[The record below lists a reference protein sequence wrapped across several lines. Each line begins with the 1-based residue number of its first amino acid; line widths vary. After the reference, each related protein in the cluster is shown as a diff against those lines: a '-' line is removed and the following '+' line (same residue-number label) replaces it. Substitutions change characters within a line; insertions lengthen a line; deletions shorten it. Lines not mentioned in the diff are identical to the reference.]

1 MAISGPSAPSAASTR
16 FNKLPTF
23 RFAANVLR
31 TGRAC
36 TAPDRAACI
45 AATAGDVTAT
55 ATALRLALDMTD
67 VEARKLPGIFFRNP
81 TARAYQLRL
90 RGTGTTADLSGGGA

>member
-1 MAISGPSAPSAASTR
+1 
-16 FNKLPTF
+16 
-23 RFAANVLR
+23 
-31 TGRAC
+31 
-36 TAPDRAACI
+36 
-45 AATAGDVTAT
+45 
-55 ATALRLALDMTD
+55 LALDMTD